1 MDNFFTSPQ
10 LLEAL
15 LHQKTYGCGT
25 VRLALKDMPTVFHG
39 KNKKKVKKGDTAV
52 YQRGNLVLTVWHD
65 KRPVAILS
73 SDVSPEETTEVRRRT
88 KEPPYQKVV
97 KVPTQV
103 HEYNMYM
110 GGVDLSDQLRGYYP
124 PGRTAKKWWKYLF
137 WYCLDTCILTR
148 EQAPAR

>member
-1 MDNFFTSPQ
+1 MDNLFTSPQ

-25 VRLALKDMPTVFHG
+25 VRLALKDMPEVFHG

-73 SDVSPEETTEVRRRT
+73 SDVSPEETTEVRRHT

-97 KVPTQV
+97 KVSTQV
-103 HEYNMYM
+103 RKSTSTTCTWGVLISVTSFAVIILQEEQQRS
-110 GGVDLSDQLRGYYP
+110 GGNTSFGIVS
-124 PGRTAKKWWKYLF
+124 
-137 WYCLDTCILTR
+137 TR
-148 EQAPAR
+148 ASVMPNY